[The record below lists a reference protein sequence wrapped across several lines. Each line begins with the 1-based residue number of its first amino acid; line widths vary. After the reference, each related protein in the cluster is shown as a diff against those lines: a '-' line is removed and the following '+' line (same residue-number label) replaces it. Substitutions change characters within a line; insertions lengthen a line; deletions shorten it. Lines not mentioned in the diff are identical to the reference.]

1 MNHRMDRREFL
12 RGSAALGGA
21 ALLAGCGSSTGIKSA
36 ASTAATTQAPAVK
49 YPGSIASEPSHLVIS
64 EWPGYEAG
72 GTKAQTYGL
81 TSGKDYVAK
90 YGAGSLVYADYGNDD
105 KNLNVMRA
113 GRKFDLL
120 HPCDSYVQDY
130 VNAGVVEPFEPSLL
144 SNLPHLYPEMVARGN
159 VNGQQYWVPWDWG
172 YSSILYRTDKVAP
185 EDAAEGWKL
194 FWNEKYAGKISM
206 WDGGSTP
213 VRIAGLLTDPPAK
226 NIDHQT
232 PDELARSKE
241 LLIKQKPL
249 NKFYWTSE
257 YGNMQP
263 AFKSGDIWI
272 TYSWA
277 NDYVDMGKALGFD
290 KVDFMTDPKQGALA
304 WVCGFMMGKGTASP
318 LHAHAYV
325 NSYIEHKSCIDLTNL
340 FAYGDSDSTVSKA
353 DITNKSLAKKL
364 RIGDPSALDPPVHLE
379 VWIPNRADY
388 QRVWAEVKAA

>member
-1 MNHRMDRREFL
+1 MKRLDRRDFL
-12 RGSAALGGA
+12 KGGAALSGA
-21 ALLAGCGSSTGIKSA
+21 ALLAGCGSSSGIKADTGGGGSSSA
-36 ASTAATTQAPAVK
+36 APVTYGGDIS
-49 YPGSIASEPSHLVIS
+49 SEPNKLVIA

-81 TSGKDYVAK
+81 LAGKSYSK
-90 YGAGSLVYADYGNDD
+90 EFGASTLKYADYGNDD
-105 KNLNVMRA
+105 KTLNAMRA
-113 GRKFDLL
+113 GQKFDLL

-130 VNAGVVEPFEPSLL
+130 VNAGVVEPFDTSLL
-144 SNLPHLYPEMVARGN
+144 TNFPHLYPEMTARGK
-159 VNGQQYWVPWDWG
+159 VNGQQYWIPWDWG
-172 YSSILYRTDKVAP
+172 YSSILYRKDKVDPA
-185 EDAAEGWKL
+185 DVADGWNL
-194 FWNEKYAGKISM
+194 FWNEKYKGKISM

-232 PDELARSKE
+232 PEELQRSKE

-290 KVDFMTDPKQGALA
+290 KVDFMTAPPQGPLA
-304 WVCGFMMGKGTASP
+304 WICGFMLGKGMGSP
-318 LHAHAYV
+318 LHAHKYV
-325 NSYIEHKSCIDLTNL
+325 DSFIEHKACVNLTNL
-340 FAYGDSDSTVSKA
+340 FAYGNSDQTTTKA
-353 DITNKSLAKKL
+353 EITNQALADKL

-388 QRVWAEVKAA
+388 QRVWAEVKAS